1 MSATRTALIRRRR
14 RRDDSRGRGGNVRVR
29 MLIALAAVI
38 GVFFIS
44 AGLVAGGAGL
54 YAMNRYD
61 QIAADVVPPE
71 QLIAEQSR
79 GGARIL
85 DRNGNLLY
93 EFVDELSGLRRP
105 VALEDM
111 SQWLID
117 ATVAVEDPTFY
128 ENNGLNTR
136 GLVRAAVENF
146 APFLMGDEG
155 QFLEGSGGSSIT
167 QQLAKNI
174 YIPREERLE
183 RSVDRKVKEMV
194 IALELTKKYT
204 KDQILEWYLNS
215 IPYGGIY
222 TGIEAAAQGYFGK
235 SAADLTL
242 PEAALLAGIPQSPAR
257 YNPFS
262 PENLDG
268 DTRQL
273 SATSLSK
280 ARQAEVLRLMVENGV
295 ITQKEADE
303 ALDAPLNFR
312 QARFDIEAP
321 HFVLGRIADEIT
333 ARFGERALYD
343 QGLTV
348 TTTLDL
354 DLQHIAE
361 DVVEKYV
368 SEYGEQANLFN
379 GAFVAIDPR
388 TGELL
393 TYVGSRGAKLA
404 PVE

>member
-29 MLIALAAVI
+29 MLIALAAVV

-146 APFLMGDEG
+146 APFL
-155 QFLEGSGGSSIT
+155 
-167 QQLAKNI
+167 
-174 YIPREERLE
+174 
-183 RSVDRKVKEMV
+183 
-194 IALELTKKYT
+194 
-204 KDQILEWYLNS
+204 
-215 IPYGGIY
+215 
-222 TGIEAAAQGYFGK
+222 
-235 SAADLTL
+235 
-242 PEAALLAGIPQSPAR
+242 
-257 YNPFS
+257 
-262 PENLDG
+262 
-268 DTRQL
+268 
-273 SATSLSK
+273 
-280 ARQAEVLRLMVENGV
+280 
-295 ITQKEADE
+295 
-303 ALDAPLNFR
+303 
-312 QARFDIEAP
+312 
-321 HFVLGRIADEIT
+321 
-333 ARFGERALYD
+333 
-343 QGLTV
+343 
-348 TTTLDL
+348 
-354 DLQHIAE
+354 
-361 DVVEKYV
+361 
-368 SEYGEQANLFN
+368 
-379 GAFVAIDPR
+379 
-388 TGELL
+388 
-393 TYVGSRGAKLA
+393 
-404 PVE
+404 